1 MDHAQFL
8 AHLQAQGFPAPMEVT
23 RLPVAFSDTHTHD
36 FTALIM
42 VRAGTYTIAT
52 ADGQTAY
59 AAGDVYTLEAGTAHA
74 ETAGPQGAEL
84 LISRR

>member
-1 MDHAQFL
+1 MDAVQFL
-8 AHLQAQGFPAPMEVT
+8 AHVQAQGFPAPMEVT
-23 RLPVAFSDTHTHD
+23 RPPEAFSDTHTHD

-42 VRAGTYTIAT
+42 VRAGAYTIAT
-52 ADGQTAY
+52 ADGLNVY